1 MMLRYSVPLLG
12 TCALACVALP
22 AVVRAQP
29 ADPASDANQPTVQQS
44 PASQA
49 TGSGSGTG
57 SDTLQD
63 ITITGFK
70 RAYETALQTKRF
82 DLGITDGI
90 SSFGIGNFPDLNV
103 GEA

>member
-1 MMLRYSVPLLG
+1 MNRYSVPLLAG

-29 ADPASDANQPTVQQS
+29 ADSTADASQPTVQQAA
-44 PASQA
+44 ASQ
-49 TGSGSGTG
+49 G
-57 SDTLQD
+57 TLQE

-70 RAYETALQTKRF
+70 RAYETALQTKRL
-82 DLGITDGI
+82 DLGISDGI

-103 GEA
+103 GEALQRIPGAY